1 MYIELCKKQICQF
14 ILITCTW
21 VIIQKFKVLQPG
33 DKKEVG
39 LTLIEITILKSH
51 NFLLFDICYMYYS
64 FRTNM

>member
-39 LTLIEITILKSH
+39 LTLIEITILQSH